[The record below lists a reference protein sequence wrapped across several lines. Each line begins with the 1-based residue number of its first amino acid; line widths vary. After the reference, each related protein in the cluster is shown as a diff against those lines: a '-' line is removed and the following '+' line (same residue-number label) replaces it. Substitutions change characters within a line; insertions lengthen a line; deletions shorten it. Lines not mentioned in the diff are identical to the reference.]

1 MTIITTLTEKIYE
14 RHARSSGYLYRLH
27 GINTS
32 VLASGQ
38 ELVTTYAA
46 SIGSIT
52 ALVEA
57 AMRIGQRM
65 RSNLTVRW
73 VSSIF
78 PPLKVGEPEVG
89 KVFASSLEP
98 FKASFFWKVVSPYN
112 TLTRKLIGLRKQAR
126 MPFKRSYERA
136 AAHPHLPSVIPPPT
150 FEAVAAVSDHARG
163 ISEAK
168 AYGIVPSVK
177 VRMSE
182 IGTLQR
188 DTQRMRVSA
197 VSQILQPA
205 YEKLAET
212 YKTRVFEPVSKVHK
226 AALRTAGALEVYR
239 VSATTTTSMWAPHAM
254 EVTKVAGEHV
264 RTVSD
269 TGGDEVAA
277 YTRRVPSVPSS
288 VVAAPRER
296 ARKLAEVYRV
306 SATTASMRAP
316 HAMDVTK
323 VAGEHIRTV
332 SDTMGE
338 EVASYM
344 HRVPTVPSSVVE
356 APRKSAR
363 VLAEAYRMSPT
374 TASMRAPHAMD
385 VTKVA
390 GEHIR
395 SVSDT
400 MGEEVASYTPR
411 VPAVTPPVAE
421 AYRMSAKTTSMLAPH
436 IMTVTKAAGEHVR
449 SASDT
454 MGEGMAAYT
463 GRVSVAAPMDEAPG
477 VSYLPYLYPSA
488 KLNEAA
494 VVPLFSAVSQVG
506 MRFPAE
512 ILKSYL
518 EPKSSTLP
526 QKRVTLSAPILM
538 EPGGSVVSMQEG
550 GYTGEYE
557 GLVYA
562 HPHEY
567 MVPKKKLMGALTTI
581 LKGATTP
588 IFKAGQVHGA
598 RSFMMDVE
606 QIIKG
611 VEGKISEGLAQATM
625 ERYAVERVPVGPM
638 GYPTLRLQEV
648 VPLLQAIQTSSKT
661 RAPPPQSPFHIN
673 ITTESLRDESD
684 LRELEW
690 KITRILKNQAR
701 RYGLL

>member
-126 MPFKRSYERA
+126 MPFKRPYERA
-136 AAHPHLPSVIPPPT
+136 AAHPHLPLVIPPPT
-150 FEAVAAVSDHARG
+150 FEAVAAVSDHARD

-226 AALRTAGALEVYR
+226 AALRTAGAPEVYR
-239 VSATTTTSMWAPHAM
+239 VSATTTASMWAPHAM

-269 TGGDEVAA
+269 TRGDEVAA

-296 ARKLAEVYRV
+296 VRKLAEVYRV
-306 SATTASMRAP
+306 SA
-316 HAMDVTK
+316 
-323 VAGEHIRTV
+323 
-332 SDTMGE
+332 
-338 EVASYM
+338 
-344 HRVPTVPSSVVE
+344 
-356 APRKSAR
+356 
-363 VLAEAYRMSPT
+363 T

>member
-27 GINTS
+27 GINTR

-112 TLTRKLIGLRKQAR
+112 TLTRKLIGLSKQAR

-136 AAHPHLPSVIPPPT
+136 AAHSHLPSVLPPPT
-150 FEAVAAVSDHARG
+150 FEAVAAVSDHARD

-212 YKTRVFEPVSKVHK
+212 YNTRVFEPVSKVHK
-226 AALRTAGALEVYR
+226 AALRTAAGAPEVYR

-254 EVTKVAGEHV
+254 DVTKVAGEHV

-269 TGGDEVAA
+269 TMGEEVAA

-296 ARKLAEVYRV
+296 VRKLAEVYRV
-306 SATTASMRAP
+306 SPTTASMRAP
-316 HAMDVTK
+316 HAMDVAK

-338 EVASYM
+338 
-344 HRVPTVPSSVVE
+344 
-356 APRKSAR
+356 
-363 VLAEAYRMSPT
+363 
-374 TASMRAPHAMD
+374 D
-385 VTKVA
+385 VT
-390 GEHIR
+390 
-395 SVSDT
+395 
-400 MGEEVASYTPR
+400 SYTPR

-421 AYRMSAKTTSMLAPH
+421 AYRMSANTTSMLAPH
-436 IMTVTKAAGEHVR
+436 IMAVTKAAGEHVR
-449 SASDT
+449 SVSDT
-454 MGEGMAAYT
+454 IGEGMAAYT
-463 GRVSVAAPMDEAPG
+463 GRVSAAAPMDEAPG
-477 VSYLPYLYPSA
+477 VSYLLHLYPSA
-488 KLNEAA
+488 TLNKAA

-512 ILKSYL
+512 ILTSYL
-518 EPKSSTLP
+518 EPKASTQP
-526 QKRVTLSAPILM
+526 QKRVTPSAPILM
-538 EPGGSVVSMQEG
+538 EPGGSVVSMHEG

-648 VPLLQAIQTSSKT
+648 VPLIQAIQTSSKT

>member
-27 GINTS
+27 GINTR

-112 TLTRKLIGLRKQAR
+112 TLTRKLIGLSKQAR

-136 AAHPHLPSVIPPPT
+136 AAHSHLPSVLPPPT
-150 FEAVAAVSDHARG
+150 FEAVAAVSDHARD

-212 YKTRVFEPVSKVHK
+212 YNTRVFEPVSKVHK
-226 AALRTAGALEVYR
+226 AALRTAAGAPEVYR

-254 EVTKVAGEHV
+254 DVTKVAGEHV

-269 TGGDEVAA
+269 TMGEEVAA

-296 ARKLAEVYRV
+296 VRKLAEVYRV
-306 SATTASMRAP
+306 SPTTASMRAP
-316 HAMDVTK
+316 HAMDVAK

-338 EVASYM
+338 
-344 HRVPTVPSSVVE
+344 
-356 APRKSAR
+356 
-363 VLAEAYRMSPT
+363 
-374 TASMRAPHAMD
+374 D
-385 VTKVA
+385 VT
-390 GEHIR
+390 
-395 SVSDT
+395 
-400 MGEEVASYTPR
+400 SYTPR

-436 IMTVTKAAGEHVR
+436 IMAVTKAAGEHVR
-449 SASDT
+449 SVSDT
-454 MGEGMAAYT
+454 IGEGMAAYT
-463 GRVSVAAPMDEAPG
+463 GRVSAAAPMDEAPG
-477 VSYLPYLYPSA
+477 VSYLLHLYPSA
-488 KLNEAA
+488 TLNKAA

-512 ILKSYL
+512 ILTSYL
-518 EPKSSTLP
+518 EPKASTQP
-526 QKRVTLSAPILM
+526 QKRVTPSAPILM
-538 EPGGSVVSMQEG
+538 EPGGSVVSMHEG